1 MSQRTHLFVKQKY
14 TQARACPVYRLV
26 RVRSS
31 TEMKYD
37 YENDDDY
44 ESIRQY
50 QSNPDWCHMT
60 SVSTTLAVA
69 CLFIASSLSL
79 RSVETYEA
87 YSTLVAE
94 WRHSTPV
101 VRRI

>member
-50 QSNPDWCHMT
+50 QSNPD
-60 SVSTTLAVA
+60 
-69 CLFIASSLSL
+69 
-79 RSVETYEA
+79 
-87 YSTLVAE
+87 
-94 WRHSTPV
+94 
-101 VRRI
+101 

>member
-1 MSQRTHLFVKQKY
+1 MCTFYDIIIIIIITNHYRCLQMSQRTHLFVKQKY

-50 QSNPDWCHMT
+50 QSNPD
-60 SVSTTLAVA
+60 
-69 CLFIASSLSL
+69 
-79 RSVETYEA
+79 
-87 YSTLVAE
+87 
-94 WRHSTPV
+94 
-101 VRRI
+101 